1 MTPSPL
7 VTVVVCS
14 LDGADVIGG
23 TLDALAAQTIAD
35 RVEVVVVDD
44 GSRDGT
50 ADVARAHGAR
60 VLRHAANAG
69 LAAARNTGWTAARTD
84 LVAFT
89 DDDCRPE
96 PDWLE
101 QLLAAHERH
110 PGSSA
115 VGGSLT
121 GLAQDTFTLRYL
133 HRSNPLAPLE
143 SELLADDGFVHR
155 LTQYVR
161 RSAFPRTA
169 SGEREVASV
178 VGGNM
183 LWPVAT
189 LEAAGGFDARFRFGG
204 EEEDLCRRLVTAGE
218 TLVFAPDAVVRHEF
232 EPGLGDTLR
241 RSRAY
246 GRGNARMFRKH
257 RGLLPTIYP
266 LPFAVV
272 GLAAL
277 ALVRR
282 SPAAATLAAVLPAGL
297 FAHWVVESARDGDL
311 ELLAYPYV
319 QLAQEALGNVGVA
332 QELLT
337 TPNAFTTEG
346 EVA

>member
-1 MTPSPL
+1 MKPL

-14 LDGADVIGG
+14 LNGAELIGD
-23 TLDALAAQTIAD
+23 TLDALAAQTIAGD
-35 RVEVVVVDD
+35 VEVVVVDD
-44 GSRDGT
+44 GSTDGT
-50 ADVARAHGAR
+50 ADVARAHGAH

-69 LAAARNTGWTAARTD
+69 LATARNTGWTGAKAD
-84 LVAFT
+84 VVAFT
-89 DDDCRPE
+89 DDDCRPS
-96 PDWLE
+96 PDWVE
-101 QLLAAHERH
+101 RLLAAHERH
-110 PGSSA
+110 PDAAA
-115 VGGSLT
+115 VGGTLAGT
-121 GLAQDTFTLRYL
+121 AQDTFTLRYL
-133 HRSNPLAPLE
+133 SRSNPLAPLE
-143 SELLADDGFVHR
+143 SSLLQDDGFVHR

-169 SGEREVASV
+169 SGERDVASV

-189 LEAAGGFDARFRFGG
+189 LEAYDGFDARFRFGG
-204 EEEDLCRRLVTAGE
+204 EEEDLCRRVVRGGG

-246 GRGNARMFRKH
+246 GRGNARLFRKH
-257 RGLLPTIYP
+257 DGLLPTVYP
-266 LPFAVV
+266 LPFAVAGLV
-272 GLAAL
+272 GLAL
-277 ALVRR
+277 LRR
-282 SPAAATLAAVLPAGL
+282 SPATAVLAAALPAGM
-297 FAHWVVESARDGDL
+297 FAHWVVEAARSGEP

-319 QLAQEALGNVGVA
+319 QLAQEAFGNVGVA

-337 TPNAFTTEG
+337 TPNAFTAEG